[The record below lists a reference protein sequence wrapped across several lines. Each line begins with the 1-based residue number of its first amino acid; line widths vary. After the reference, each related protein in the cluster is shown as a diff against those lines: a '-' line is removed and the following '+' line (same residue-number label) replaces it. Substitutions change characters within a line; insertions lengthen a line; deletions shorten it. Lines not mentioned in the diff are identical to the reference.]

1 MMKLRFAAIIS
12 STLVIFFLINWYIG
26 WNGWVLLSAIFP
38 LENPLLYSIVIGIFS
53 LAYLIGRLT
62 QSFKIRPIAYLLK
75 WIGSYWFAIIQYA
88 VLLLPPAD
96 LIVWLLVK
104 ASLPASS
111 AIIIVGT
118 ITFILMAALLI
129 VGSWNAWMPVV
140 RTYHVTIPKKAGSL
154 DKIRIGMVSDIHLGT
169 IVGKRHL
176 ERLVSEMDKMK
187 PDIILMPGDV
197 IDDDIKP
204 FIQDDMGSVMR
215 KLHAPLGI
223 YAVLGNHEY
232 FGGHIQQ
239 FVNEMKAIDIH
250 VLQDESILIEDS
262 FYIIGRKD
270 ATAQRSDVE
279 GRQSISSLTA
289 AVDHSLPLIMMDHQ
303 PTDLGQAAANGID
316 LSLSG
321 HTHRGQMAPNHLITR
336 RLFELDWGY
345 MKKEGLNAIVSSG
358 FGTWGPPVRIG
369 SRSEVIQIE
378 VKFRPV

>member
-1 MMKLRFAAIIS
+1 MKLRFAAIIS

>member
-1 MMKLRFAAIIS
+1 MKLRFIAIIS
-12 STLVIFFLINWYIG
+12 SILVVFVLINWYIG
-26 WNGWVLLSAIFP
+26 WNGWVLLSTIFP
-38 LENPLLYSIVIGIFS
+38 LENPMLYSIIVGIIGLSYI
-53 LAYLIGRLT
+53 IGRLT
-62 QSFKIRPIAYLLK
+62 QSFKIRPVAYLLK
-75 WIGSYWFAIIQYA
+75 WIGAYWFAIIQYS

-96 LIVWLLVK
+96 LIVWLLIK
-104 ASLPASS
+104 ASIPASS
-111 AIIIVGT
+111 AITLVGT
-118 ITFILMAALLI
+118 VIFVLIAAILI
-129 VGSWNAWMPVV
+129 RGSWNAWMPVV
-140 RTYHVTIPKKAGSL
+140 RTYHVTIPKKAGSF
-154 DKIRIGMVSDIHLGT
+154 DKLRIGMVSDIHLGT

-197 IDDDIKP
+197 IDDDIHP

-215 KLHAPLGI
+215 KLHAPLGV

-232 FGGHIQQ
+232 IGGHIQQ
-239 FVNEMKAIDIH
+239 FVAEMKAIDIH
-250 VLQDESILIEDS
+250 VLLDESILIEDS

-270 ATAQRSDVE
+270 ASAQRSDVD
-279 GRQSISSLTA
+279 GRQSISSLAA

-303 PTDLGQAAANGID
+303 PSDLGQAAVNGID

-321 HTHRGQMAPNHLITR
+321 HTHRGQLTPNHIFTR